1 MQKLQYPIGHYQ
13 LRDSA
18 TTAELISW
26 IQDLEIFPDQIK
38 KAIAHLTP
46 IELQKTYRPQGW
58 TIAQV
63 VHHCADSHSN
73 CLIRLKLA
81 ITENNPTIKP
91 YHEAAWANLCD
102 YDLPISIALNI
113 IEAMHYKIVALFK
126 SLKNNDWHRT
136 YYHPENKQTY
146 NLIGLLS
153 LYAWHCKHHL
163 AHVMLVVN
171 NENKF

>member
-1 MQKLQYPIGHYQ
+1 MLHLQYPIGNYQ
-13 LRDSA
+13 LRDTA
-18 TTAELISW
+18 TNAEINEW
-26 IQDLEIFPDQIK
+26 INDVEIFPTQLKNATLLLSALD
-38 KAIAHLTP
+38 
-46 IELQKTYRPQGW
+46 LQKRYRPQGW

-91 YHEAAWANLCD
+91 YDEGAWAQLCD
-102 YDLPISIALNI
+102 YDLPIAIALNI
-113 IEAMHYKIVALFK
+113 IEAMHYKIVLLFK
-126 SLKNNDWHRT
+126 SLNNNDWQRT

-163 AHVMLVVN
+163 AHVQLAL
-171 NENKF
+171 K